1 MRVGIV
7 ALESTERRVSGF
19 VRTGRC
25 CDLRL
30 PGDSTRERGLGIPP
44 RDRGGG
50 ARAPLGA
57 ATHHEPIRL
66 RTGKGVRQDN
76 VLFGRKLSGR
86 SQRELADLGLVVE
99 DGSAPQAAEAPASP
113 VHAR

>member
-1 MRVGIV
+1 
-7 ALESTERRVSGF
+7 
-19 VRTGRC
+19 
-25 CDLRL
+25 
-30 PGDSTRERGLGIPP
+30 
-44 RDRGGG
+44 
-50 ARAPLGA
+50 
-57 ATHHEPIRL
+57 
-66 RTGKGVRQDN
+66 VRQDN